1 MGVAVRVGV
10 RVARGEGVRARA
22 LCNHSLIQPRSPLP
36 LPQMIQG
43 LVMRMNWVLAPFGLF
58 KYHFSGH
65 RCTFVANYY
74 QDDPNHAFNALMA
87 GLTIVQASDGG
98 YLIA

>member
-1 MGVAVRVGV
+1 
-10 RVARGEGVRARA
+10 
-22 LCNHSLIQPRSPLP
+22 
-36 LPQMIQG
+36 MIQG